1 MSKDKNGYWGMVTP
15 EGNLGEYIRT
25 TTNGII
31 PYKASTAAEA
41 TSSLGTS
48 SWYFSSVYAREH
60 YGTKANYTSSVTIG
74 DGVITYNTSTK
85 SFDFTFS

>member
-1 MSKDKNGYWGMVTP
+1 MNKDNTGYWGMATP
-15 EGNLGEYIRT
+15 DGNFGEYIRT

-31 PYKASTAAEA
+31 PYKGATAAEA
-41 TSSLGTS
+41 TSTLGTS